1 MRIRIHIAGLKIVF
15 DAVILGLNPER
26 WHGCLCYIYG
36 IERNSNSY
44 TKICGESSSNK
55 KCTYTYIVRLRSTV
69 FILTVFS

>member
-55 KCTYTYIVRLRSTV
+55 KCTVHTRI
-69 FILTVFS
+69 